1 MPRHQHL
8 GLALAAAAVTAFAG
22 WLLEAL
28 IGHAHKV
35 VPFIV
40 WSVLRGRGIA
50 TTQSGRPLG
59 FADLYN
65 HYLAAAVYA
74 LLTVAI
80 GALCTGFG
88 ASLPGAIAAA
98 GMLLIA
104 AAIIVAANLAIT
116 PLRMLHRAGAAQTGS
131 SGPPRAM
138 APAGRWPRPDWWPG
152 PASRGRM
159 GRCPAAGSRV
169 LAAGHPPRALVPPR
183 CHWWPSRP
191 PRWR

>member
-1 MPRHQHL
+1 M
-8 GLALAAAAVTAFAG
+8 
-22 WLLEAL
+22 
-28 IGHAHKV
+28 
-35 VPFIV
+35 
-40 WSVLRGRGIA
+40 
-50 TTQSGRPLG
+50 
-59 FADLYN
+59 
-65 HYLAAAVYA
+65 
-74 LLTVAI
+74 
-80 GALCTGFG
+80 GAL

-104 AAIIVAANLAIT
+104 AAIIVAASLAIT

-138 APAGRWPRPDWWPG
+138 APAGPVAPAGLVARASVPRPDGALPG
-152 PASRGRM
+152 GGQP
-159 GRCPAAGSRV
+159 V

>member
-35 VPFIV
+35 APFIV

-50 TTQSGRPLG
+50 TTRAGRPLG

-80 GALCTGFG
+80 GALCAGFG
-88 ASLPGAIAAA
+88 SSLPGAIAAG

-104 AAIIVAANLAIT
+104 AAVMVAANLSIT
-116 PLRMLHRAGAAQTGS
+116 PLRMLRRAGAAQAGS
-131 SGPPRAM
+131 NGPPRAGGGT
-138 APAGRWPRPDWWPG
+138 PRAGRVLRWAGRMRWCPG
-152 PASRGRM
+152 SPIPKPASPCASSSASM
-159 GRCPAAGSRV
+159 LCFY
-169 LAAGHPPRALVPPR
+169 
-183 CHWWPSRP
+183 
-191 PRWR
+191 